1 LWTLAL
7 NSAITAPPTYDAGRA
22 FFSIEGNQ
30 LVAYDVA
37 SGKQLWLITSPH
49 DFSPAAG
56 DGLLFVASDKAIAAL
71 RQADGTPVW
80 QIPLSERLTVP
91 LVWDNGWLIAAAKSG
106 AVIAFRAVDGR
117 EVWRHDVGAQLHTQ
131 PALAADRVYL
141 ATDDSRLI
149 SLHVSAGSAAWERRL
164 GGPATSIVAL
174 DDVVYAG
181 ATDNYFYA
189 VDAKKGDVL
198 WRWQTG
204 GDVVGRAAVDD
215 SRVYFVSFDNV
226 LRGMS
231 RRSGAQ
237 IWKRALPMRPTS
249 GPVLAGT
256 TLLVSG
262 LETSIRSYATK
273 DGAPGAD
280 VKADGVIAAPPAIV
294 HVPSIPEP
302 VLLYVANDLA
312 KGATVIAAT
321 HSPDPAVSSNAF
333 SPLPNPIKP

>member
-1 LWTLAL
+1 VNTITNPTKTIAISSDLAEL
-7 NSAITAPPTYDAGRA
+7 RVAVQEEGRTV
-22 FFSIEGNQ
+22 E
-30 LVAYDVA
+30 AYV
-37 SGKQLWLITSPH
+37 
-49 DFSPAAG
+49 
-56 DGLLFVASDKAIAAL
+56 
-71 RQADGTPVW
+71 
-80 QIPLSERLTVP
+80 
-91 LVWDNGWLIAAAKSG
+91 
-106 AVIAFRAVDGR
+106 
-117 EVWRHDVGAQLHTQ
+117 
-131 PALAADRVYL
+131 
-141 ATDDSRLI
+141 
-149 SLHVSAGSAAWERRL
+149 ERRGRGSL
-164 GGPATSIVAL
+164 
-174 DDVVYAG
+174 AG
-181 ATDNYFYA
+181 NIYK
-189 VDAKKGDVL
+189 AKV
-198 WRWQTG
+198 
-204 GDVVGRAAVDD
+204 
-215 SRVYFVSFDNV
+215 DNV